1 MLIRFFIFFLFASL
15 TFAQEFSFVGLVV
28 SDGKPLKGVNVFLKE
43 SNIGTITNNDGQFVI
58 NSYIGNSQKLIFS
71 FVGYKPVV
79 KIISPSN
86 LNIGIIEL
94 LPDETL
100 EEVVVSSTLKPV
112 SKLDSPTPVEVYSQS
127 FLRQILQLQFLNL
140 LEILMVSDHN

>member
-1 MLIRFFIFFLFASL
+1 M
-15 TFAQEFSFVGLVV
+15 V

>member
-1 MLIRFFIFFLFASL
+1 MLIRFFIFFLFAGL
-15 TFAQEFSFVGLVV
+15 IFAQEFSFVGSVV
-28 SDGKPLKGVNVFLKE
+28 SGGKPLKGVNVFLKE

-100 EEVVVSSTLKPV
+100 EEVVVLSL
-112 SKLDSPTPVEVYSQS
+112 
-127 FLRQILQLQFLNL
+127 IH
-140 LEILMVSDHN
+140 I